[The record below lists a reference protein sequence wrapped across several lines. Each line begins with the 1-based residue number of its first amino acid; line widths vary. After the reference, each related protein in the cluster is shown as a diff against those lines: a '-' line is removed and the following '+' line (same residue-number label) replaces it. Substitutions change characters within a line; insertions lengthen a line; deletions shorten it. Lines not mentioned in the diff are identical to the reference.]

1 MWKYDRL
8 AVSLW
13 CICASM
19 NNSIFVAAAGSEEAT
34 KPTLDEPFQNSFES
48 LSHFGCVTLFH
59 RNGRVGCGT
68 TERTVQTGS
77 LKYLNQADDDSNT
90 SKEPYVMVMEESDLT
105 ADNIDT
111 VLSENEN
118 GLLQGILILNSTT
131 EDMVLSPDAQSPQG
145 KNTPSSGVFNSEYE
159 WNPNGNGLIN
169 YDLYGTPMAYVRS
182 AEVSD
187 YVKSV
192 SKENS
197 QGNVDNIMAE
207 FNYYMGPDNM
217 DSTKCLSWKDTA
229 DDVWRPK
236 CLPLGGTSVWGV
248 AGSPTSSS
256 QSGGRKLED
265 EEKNGRPVV
274 MLATS
279 IDATSM
285 FHDASTGANSA
296 ASNILALLMAAKLLG
311 ANVDDQTLDGLNK
324 RIAFGFFQGE
334 SYGFV
339 GSRTFFRDVAY
350 PGFECDESMTVPS
363 VAKKEDSPSAC
374 LHPLRPSL
382 GFQNLGEISGM
393 IAVDQV
399 GVLSTDQTLYAHND
413 GNDGSMGAFISKILQ
428 ASSTDNFSV
437 SESSVEGGDDYLYPP
452 TPLSS
457 LFQLSEGAVG
467 GAVLAGYDDTY
478 ADKALYHSHLDSNQ
492 YRSINL
498 DSVAAAA
505 TLLARSAVAAAYDDG
520 SMDDD
525 SLEAAVDYAT
535 NLIPELSA
543 DDETFV
549 ELSECLYAQGNCE
562 MLKKYAAAE
571 RQRTEDETGVD
582 LGYQT
587 PLGSP
592 PNYYVSVY
600 DINNGQPFV
609 QVGDSWYGSYTG
621 EDYGK
626 NDKDFFSMRP
636 SVLESSI
643 RGMLDDF
650 IGRGSTSNGNGED
663 EDLISCK
670 KSSSAC
676 SDVSYCSEDGDSAV
690 CSGSGVCVC
699 SRAHYHIALDEALEA
714 APMNSTGRFIISD
727 DDEGVSAMY
736 TEPYWS
742 SSVGVRVYRD
752 GGARAGKIALFSG
765 LVVAATCFI
774 VVQRLKQKMKK
785 EKLY

>member
-1 MWKYDRL
+1 MWKYGVL
-8 AVSLW
+8 ASL
-13 CICASM
+13 CASM
-19 NNSIFVAAAGSEEAT
+19 NNNLFVAASEET
-34 KPTLDEPFQNSFES
+34 KPTLDEPFQDSFES
-48 LSHFGCVTLFH
+48 LSHFGCVTVFH

-68 TERTVQTGS
+68 TERNVQTGA
-77 LKYLNQADDDSNT
+77 LKYLGQHGDSSSNND
-90 SKEPYVMVMEESDLT
+90 KEPYVMVMDESDMT
-105 ADNIDT
+105 SDNIDT
-111 VLSENEN
+111 ILAQNQN
-118 GLLQGILILNSTT
+118 GLLQGILVLNSTS

-145 KNTPSSGVFNSEYE
+145 QNTPSSGVSNSEYA

-187 YVKSV
+187 YVKGV
-192 SKENS
+192 SQENS
-197 QGNVDNIMAE
+197 QGGADNIMAE
-207 FNYYMGPDNM
+207 FDYYMGPDNM
-217 DSTKCLSWKDTA
+217 NSIKCLSWKDTA

-236 CLPLGGTSVWGV
+236 CLPLGGTSVWAV
-248 AGSPTSSS
+248 AGSPTIPADEE
-256 QSGGRKLED
+256 RKLDED
-265 EEKNGRPVV
+265 KDRSVI

-279 IDATSM
+279 MDATSM

-311 ANVDDQTLDGLNK
+311 ANVDDETLDGLNK
-324 RIAFGFFQGE
+324 QIAFGFFQGE
-334 SYGFV
+334 SYGFT
-339 GSRTFFRDVAY
+339 GSRAFFRDVAY

-363 VAKKEDSPSAC
+363 VAKKQDSSSAC
-374 LHPLRPSL
+374 LYPLRPSL
-382 GFQNLGEISGM
+382 EFQNLGEISGM

-399 GVLSTDQTLYAHND
+399 GALTTDQTLYVHND
-413 GNDGSMGAFISKILQ
+413 GDDGSMGAFMSKILQ
-428 ASSTDNFSV
+428 ASSTDEFSV
-437 SESSVEGGDDYLYPP
+437 SASSVEEDDEYPYPP
-452 TPLSS
+452 TPLAS
-457 LFQLSEGAVG
+457 LVQLSEGAVG
-467 GAVLAGYDDTY
+467 GAVLAGYDDSY
-478 ADKALYHSHLDSNQ
+478 ADKALYHSHLDSNE

-505 TLLARSAVAAAYDDG
+505 TLLARSALAAAYDDG

-525 SLEAAVDYAT
+525 SLDAAVEYAT
-535 NLIPELSA
+535 DLIPELSA
-543 DDETFV
+543 EDETFV
-549 ELSECLYAQGNCE
+549 ELSECLFTHGNCD
-562 MLKKYAAAE
+562 MLKNYAAAE
-571 RQRTEDETGVD
+571 QQRNKDETGVD

-609 QVGDSWYGSYTG
+609 EVGDSWYGAYTG

-626 NDKDFFSMRP
+626 NDNDFFSMRP
-636 SVLESSI
+636 TVLESSI

-650 IGRGSTSNGNGED
+650 IGRGSVSNGNGD
-663 EDLISCK
+663 DDLISCK

-676 SDVSYCSEDGDSAV
+676 SSVSYCLQDGDRAV
-690 CSGSGVCVC
+690 CSGSNVCVC

-714 APMNSTGRFIISD
+714 APMNATGRFLVSD

-742 SSVGVRVYRD
+742 ATVGVRVYRH
-752 GGARAGKIALFSG
+752 GGDRAGKIALFSG
-765 LVVAATCFI
+765 LTVAAACF
-774 VVQRLKQKMKK
+774 VVVLQLKKKMKK